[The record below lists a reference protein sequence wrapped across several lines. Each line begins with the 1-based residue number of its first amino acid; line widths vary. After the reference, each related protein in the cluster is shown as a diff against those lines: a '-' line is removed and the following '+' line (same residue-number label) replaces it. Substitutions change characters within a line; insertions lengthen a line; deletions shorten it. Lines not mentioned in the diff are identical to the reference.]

1 MSNKENFQSILKSF
15 GAAINLPDLSLDEDQ
30 RCNLFFDEV
39 PVSIELSPNEQYI
52 YMYSY
57 LGDAPMASS
66 AGIAAKL
73 LEANYTYN
81 ETERCTLGIQSVS
94 RKVAL
99 ICNERIKGME
109 LSDFEQSLENF
120 INVAEYWMRNMTAE
134 PSTKGDDTSESDV
147 DPSAVK
153 V

>member
-1 MSNKENFQSILKSF
+1 MSYKEDFQHILKSF
-15 GAAINLPDLSLDEDQ
+15 GAGINLPDLSLDEDH

-39 PVSIELSPNEQYI
+39 PVSIEVSPNEQYI

-57 LGDAPMASS
+57 LGDAPVASS
-66 AGIAAKL
+66 ESLGGKL
-73 LEANYTYN
+73 LEANYIYG
-81 ETERCTLGIQSVS
+81 ETERCTLGIQSIS

-99 ICNERIKGME
+99 ICNERIKGMD

-120 INVAEYWMRNMTAE
+120 INVAEYWMKNLNAPPVQNRE
-134 PSTKGDDTSESDV
+134 SEEQDV
-147 DPSAVK
+147 DPSVVK

>member
-1 MSNKENFQSILKSF
+1 MSYREDFTNILKHF
-15 GAAINLPDLSLDEDQ
+15 GSSINLPDLNLDEDN

-39 PVSIELSPNEQYI
+39 PVSIEVSPNEQYV

-57 LGDAPMASS
+57 LGDVPVASS
-66 AGIAAKL
+66 ESMGNKL
-73 LEANYTYN
+73 LEANYIYG
-81 ETERCTLGIQSVS
+81 ETERCTLGIQNIS

-99 ICNERIKGME
+99 ICNERIKGMD

-120 INVAEYWMRNMTAE
+120 INVAEYWMKNLTAPQAQSDKTTDE
-134 PSTKGDDTSESDV
+134 DV
-147 DPSAVK
+147 DANVMK

>member
-1 MSNKENFQSILKSF
+1 MSYREDFKNILKHF
-15 GAAINLPDLSLDEDQ
+15 GSGINLPDLSLDEDN

-39 PVSIELSPNEQYI
+39 PVSIEVSPNEQYV

-57 LGDAPMASS
+57 LGDVPV
-66 AGIAAKL
+66 AGSESVENKL
-73 LEANYTYN
+73 LEANYIYG
-81 ETERCTLGIQSVS
+81 ETERCTLGIQNIS

-99 ICNERIKGME
+99 ICNERIKGMD

-120 INVAEYWMRNMTAE
+120 INVAEYWMKNLNA
-134 PSTKGDDTSESDV
+134 SHSQSGKAADQDV
-147 DPSAVK
+147 DSTVMK

>member
-1 MSNKENFQSILKSF
+1 MSYKEDFQNILKGF
-15 GAAINLPDLSLDEDQ
+15 GVGINLPDLSLDEDH

-39 PVSIELSPNEQYI
+39 PVSIEVSPNEQYV

-57 LGDAPMASS
+57 LGDVPVAGSESS
-66 AGIAAKL
+66 MNKL
-73 LEANYTYN
+73 LQANYIYG
-81 ETERCTLGIQSVS
+81 ETERCTLGIQDIS

-99 ICNERIKGME
+99 ICNERIKGMD

-120 INVAEYWMRNMTAE
+120 INVAEYWMKNLSAPPVQNHGTDAQE
-134 PSTKGDDTSESDV
+134 A
-147 DPSAVK
+147 DPNVVK

>member
-1 MSNKENFQSILKSF
+1 MSYKEDFQNILKGF
-15 GAAINLPDLSLDEDQ
+15 GAGINLPDLSLDEDH

-39 PVSIELSPNEQYI
+39 PVSIEVSPNEQYV

-57 LGDAPMASS
+57 LGNVPMAGSES
-66 AGIAAKL
+66 VVSKL
-73 LEANYTYN
+73 LQANYIYG
-81 ETERCTLGIQSVS
+81 ETERCTLGIQDIS

-99 ICNERIKGME
+99 IGNERIKGMD

-120 INVAEYWMRNMTAE
+120 INVAEYWMKNLSAPTVQNRET
-134 PSTKGDDTSESDV
+134 DDQEA
-147 DPSAVK
+147 DPNVVK

>member
-1 MSNKENFQSILKSF
+1 MSYREDFKNILKHF
-15 GAAINLPDLSLDEDQ
+15 GAGINLPDLNLDEDN

-39 PVSIELSPNEQYI
+39 PVSIEVSPNEQYV

-57 LGDAPMASS
+57 LGDVPLANSESM
-66 AGIAAKL
+66 GNKL
-73 LEANYTYN
+73 LEANYIYG
-81 ETERCTLGIQSVS
+81 ETERCTLGIQNIS

-99 ICNERIKGME
+99 ICNERIKGMD

-120 INVAEYWMRNMTAE
+120 INVAEYWMKSLSAPEAQSDKT
-134 PSTKGDDTSESDV
+134 TDQDV
-147 DPSAVK
+147 DSSVMK

>member
-1 MSNKENFQSILKSF
+1 MSYKEDFQNILKSF
-15 GAAINLPDLSLDEDQ
+15 GSGINLPDLSLDEDH

-39 PVSIELSPNEQYI
+39 PVSIEVSPNEEYI

-57 LGDAPMASS
+57 LGDVPMASS
-66 AGIAAKL
+66 EDLGQKL
-73 LEANYTYN
+73 LEANYIYG
-81 ETERCTLGIQSVS
+81 ETERCTLGIQNIS

-109 LSDFEQSLENF
+109 LSDFEKSLENF
-120 INVAEYWMRNMTAE
+120 INVAEYWMKNLVA
-134 PSTKGDDTSESDV
+134 PSAKGGETETHDV
-147 DPSAVK
+147 DPGLVK

>member
-1 MSNKENFQSILKSF
+1 MSYKEDFKSILKRF
-15 GAAINLPDLSLDEDQ
+15 GTGINLPDLSLDEDH

-39 PVSIELSPNEQYI
+39 PVSIEVSPNEQYV

-57 LGDAPMASS
+57 LGDAPV
-66 AGIAAKL
+66 AGSENLGNKL
-73 LEANYTYN
+73 LGANYIYG
-81 ETERCTLGIQSVS
+81 ETERCTLGIQSIS

-99 ICNERIKGME
+99 ICNERIKGMD

-120 INVAEYWMRNMTAE
+120 INVAEYWMKNLNAPSVRSDEAAE
-134 PSTKGDDTSESDV
+134 QDMDSSV
-147 DPSAVK
+147 VK

>member
-1 MSNKENFQSILKSF
+1 MSYKEDFKSILKHF
-15 GAAINLPDLSLDEDQ
+15 GAGINLPDLSLDEDS

-39 PVSIELSPNEQYI
+39 PVSIEVSPNEQYV

-57 LGDAPMASS
+57 LGDVPVASS
-66 AGIAAKL
+66 ESMGNKL
-73 LEANYTYN
+73 LEANYIYG
-81 ETERCTLGIQSVS
+81 ETERCTLGIQNIS

-99 ICNERIKGME
+99 ICNERIKGMD

-120 INVAEYWMRNMTAE
+120 INVAEYWMKNLSAPQAQSDKTTDE
-134 PSTKGDDTSESDV
+134 DV
-147 DPSAVK
+147 DPSVMK